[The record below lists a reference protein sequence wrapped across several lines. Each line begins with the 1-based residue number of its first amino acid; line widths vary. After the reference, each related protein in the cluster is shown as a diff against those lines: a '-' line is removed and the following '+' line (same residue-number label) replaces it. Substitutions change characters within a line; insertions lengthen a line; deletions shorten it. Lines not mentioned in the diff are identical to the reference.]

1 MRRSLSTEKGGNF
14 FSSLLQQDQT
24 LFGLQ
29 NIFFI
34 FRRIQAQQTRD
45 YLKSVK
51 QDQIMLPDG
60 PLLLNPESLIK
71 AFHRYVWTQAVLWS
85 VVLFLSSLRESSP
98 FGRVMRIHA
107 SARGFAAHSRVPSQL
122 ASLSIIGG
130 FARRLFPQDL
140 INPEEIVKDKM
151 ET

>member
-29 NIFFI
+29 NILFL
-34 FRRIQAQQTRD
+34 FRCIQAQQTRD

-85 VVLFLSSLRESSP
+85 VVLFLSSLRASSP

>member
-1 MRRSLSTEKGGNF
+1 M
-14 FSSLLQQDQT
+14 
-24 LFGLQ
+24 
-29 NIFFI
+29 
-34 FRRIQAQQTRD
+34 
-45 YLKSVK
+45 
-51 QDQIMLPDG
+51 
-60 PLLLNPESLIK
+60 
-71 AFHRYVWTQAVLWS
+71 LWS

-98 FGRVMRIHA
+98 FGKVMRIHA